1 MQINDPAHPVSF
13 MPLINVKLIQ
23 AEKEI
28 ALIFGKFLAVEDLRL
43 QYRAIATILLIHVY
57 VVPKRQKIG
66 LLGVLEAGA

>member
-28 ALIFGKFLAVEDLRL
+28 ALIFGKSFGLWLLRTL
-43 QYRAIATILLIHVY
+43 GCNTVPSPQYY
-57 VVPKRQKIG
+57 SFM
-66 LLGVLEAGA
+66 